1 MILYI
6 WPTLVLVW
14 VFVIGAAVGSF
25 LNVCI
30 YRTAAGKS
38 LAWPGSRCGSCFREV
53 RLRDNLPLVSY
64 WVLRGRCRDCGAPF
78 SMRYFWVELLTA
90 VAFVALYVL
99 EIGLNVHRLPD
110 WRPSGFTILK
120 WGLTPSHSWQFFVF
134 HAVLAGFL
142 ITATASLLDRGRVPA
157 SVAAAGTL
165 VGLLGAVFFPWPYPE
180 DPARLAQ
187 SLYTK
192 GDPYT
197 VAGLYPYPVWEPLPD
212 ALPPGSFRLGLVTG
226 LAGALV
232 GGWGLRLAAAVVRR
246 ASGRDFPAAPAD
258 LSMIAGAFLGWQTVL
273 VALVLALALYPARRV
288 LPFGLA
294 LALAVVAAWLGEAW
308 LRPVVR
314 IILFSPALL
323 TLLVVAVLA
332 LVGIASASG
341 GRQPPDAGLDQ
352 GADAP
357 RSP

>member
-1 MILYI
+1 MVLYV

-25 LNVCI
+25 LNVCV

-38 LAWPGSRCGSCFREV
+38 IAWPGSRCGSCFREV

-64 WVLRGRCRDCGAPF
+64 WALRGRCRDCGAPF

-110 WRPSGFTILK
+110 WRPNGFTILK
-120 WGLTPSHSWQFFVF
+120 WGLTPSHSWQVFVF

-157 SVAAAGTL
+157 AVAAAGTL
-165 VGLLGAVFFPWPYPE
+165 IGLLGAALFPWPYPE
-180 DPARLAQ
+180 DPARLAL
-187 SLYTK
+187 SAYTQ
-192 GDPYT
+192 GDPLS
-197 VAGLYPYPVWEPLPD
+197 VSGLYPWPVWEPLPD
-212 ALPPGSFRLGLVTG
+212 ALPPGSWRLGLVTG

-232 GGWGLRLAAAVVRR
+232 GGWGLRLVAAVVRR

-273 VALVLALALYPARRV
+273 VALVVALALYPARRLV
-288 LPFGLA
+288 PFGLA

-314 IILFSPALL
+314 VILFSPTLL
-323 TLLVVAVLA
+323 PLLVVAVPA
-332 LVGIASASG
+332 LVGIASYRRASYEPEASATA
-341 GRQPPDAGLDQ
+341 GR
-352 GADAP
+352 
-357 RSP
+357 R